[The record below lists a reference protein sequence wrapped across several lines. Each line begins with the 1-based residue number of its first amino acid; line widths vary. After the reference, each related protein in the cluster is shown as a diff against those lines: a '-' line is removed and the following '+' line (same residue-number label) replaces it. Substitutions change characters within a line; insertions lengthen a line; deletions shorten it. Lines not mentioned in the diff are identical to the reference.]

1 MGTVL
6 YVYLIINLTILTAV
20 AVFLT
25 VEFIIDSIDSW
36 RKHDK

>member
-6 YVYLIINLTILTAV
+6 NAYLIINSTILTAV

-25 VEFIIDSIDSW
+25 AEFIIDSIDSW